1 MTYTN
6 GGFPPQQLPFSKK
19 NKAWR
24 KRVVDFA
31 DDKSFLHHHLT
42 RKSVFN
48 MKINYDL
55 LNGKL
60 HIEDLKVLLNP
71 YNLDASYIPDGIQHY
86 PLMNSKL
93 QVLRGEESKR
103 VFDFRVVVTNRNAIT
118 EIEENKRRELLGS
131 LQRLMAEDS

>member
-1 MTYTN
+1 MMNTI
-6 GGFPPQQLPFSKK
+6 GGFPPQQLPINKK

-31 DDKSFLHHHLT
+31 DDKSFLHYHLT

-60 HIEDLKVLLNP
+60 HIQDLKLLLNP
-71 YNLDASYIPDGIQHY
+71 YNLEASFIPDNIQHY
-86 PLMNSKL
+86 PVINSKL

-103 VFDFRVVVTNRNAIT
+103 VFDFRVVVTNPNAIT
-118 EIEENKRRELLGS
+118 EIEENKKKELVQK
-131 LQRLMAEDS
+131 LQQLMS